1 MKISV
6 LIPVYNEE
14 HSLATVLDQIL
25 AQALE
30 GHELEIIVCDDGS
43 TDGTA
48 QVLDPYLVRHSNIQ
62 NSSSGVN
69 HGKASA
75 IRRGLSQASG
85 EVVLVQDGDL
95 EYSPADYPRLIRP
108 LADNQTDVVYGSRFL
123 DHRWPRGM
131 RPQYWLAN
139 RLFTHTANF
148 LFGGNI
154 TDEGTGY
161 KLFRRELLE
170 SLQLSSTGF
179 EFCAEVTAKLLRAG
193 IKIAEVPVS
202 YRARSRR
209 EGKKP
214 GVLDGLRILWTLVR
228 LRLARRDE
236 RRPTFSAE

>member
-14 HSLATVLDQIL
+14 QSLAKVLDQIL
-25 AQALE
+25 AQDL
-30 GHELEIIVCDDGS
+30 GDHSLEIIVCDDGS

-48 QVLDPYLVRHSNIQ
+48 RVLDPYLDRHANIR
-62 NSSSGVN
+62 SASSGAN

-75 IRRGLSQASG
+75 IRRGLRRATG
-85 EVVLVQDGDL
+85 EVVLIQDGDT

-108 LADNQTDVVYGSRFL
+108 LAEDRADVVYGSRFL

-131 RPQYWLAN
+131 RPQNWLAN
-139 RLFTHTANF
+139 RLFTQTANI

-161 KLFRRELLE
+161 KLFRRDLLE

-179 EFCAEVTAKLLRAG
+179 EFCAEVTAKLLRRG
-193 IKIAEVPVS
+193 VTITEVPVS
-202 YRARSRR
+202 YQARSRR

-214 GVLDGLRILWTLVR
+214 GVLDGLMVMWTLVR
-228 LRLARRDE
+228 IRLE
-236 RRPTFSAE
+236 RRA